1 MNKVVGLKFA
11 KTNYIYYFRIND
23 SINFKKGDYCLVKTS
38 IGLDMGKVVI
48 PFKYIDNNELN
59 VPLKDIYRKAN
70 QEDLEKWEKIKLE
83 EKDALNIFKDKSK
96 KYNLNMKIVYVKYLF
111 DKSRI
116 IFYFTSDQRVDFR
129 EMVKDLARVFKTK
142 IELRQIGIRD
152 GTKMIGGIGMC
163 GREICCA
170 SFIQKFTPIHINMA
184 KIQKIA
190 LNQSKVSGLCGRL
203 MCCLSYE
210 SEFYK
215 ESLEKYP
222 RLGSK
227 IDLKSGIGK
236 VTEIN
241 VIGKY
246 IIVESREDK
255 DVFKKIKITEEDLE
269 KYPVINNRYSG
280 NEKKQNN
287 PDSKKII

>member
-38 IGLDMGKVVI
+38 IGLDMGKVII

-83 EKDALNIFKDKSK
+83 EKDALNIFKDKNK
-96 KYNLNMKIVYVKYLF
+96 KYNLSMKIVYVKFLF

-287 PDSKKII
+287 PDSKKSI

>member
-1 MNKVVGLKFA
+1 LNKVVGLKFA
-11 KTNYIYYFRIND
+11 KTNYIYYFRIDD
-23 SINFKKGDYCLVKTS
+23 SVNFKKGDYCLVKTS

-48 PFKYIDNNELN
+48 PLKYIDNDELN

-70 QEDLEKWEKIKLE
+70 QEDLEKWEQIKLE

-287 PDSKKII
+287 PDSKKSI